1 MESNEYMETADHN
14 QRASSLELSVQPY
27 SSEAEEAVLG
37 AILINP
43 EKYLSVAQIISE
55 SDFYLHK
62 NRWLWRAYGDVIN
75 SNQDLDLMTLSNF
88 LREQD
93 KLEAVGGFNYLM
105 RIANETP
112 SSLHAESYARI
123 VAEKSIRRQL
133 LSSAN
138 QISQLAYDEKKDIK
152 NVIDESERALMG
164 VGDRQINKEVQP
176 IEVPLGNVVENL
188 RLLLKSNSD
197 MHGIPTGFYDLDRLL
212 GGMQKSDLI
221 IIAGRPG
228 MGKTGFLL
236 SVLKNVAKDHKKHVA
251 MFSLEMSNEQ
261 LAQRLI
267 AQQCGVNS
275 QKLRTGK
282 LQDDEI
288 TSIMNAIDLLGD
300 TTIFLDDT
308 PAITP
313 TQLMMKCRRLKQE
326 HHIDLV
332 IVDYLQLMG
341 GDVRNENRVQE
352 VSLISRMLKVMAR
365 ELEVP
370 VLTAAQ
376 LSRNVEQRA
385 DKIPVLSDLR
395 ESGSLE
401 QDADIVMFLHN
412 PNTGPDASLDYDGM
426 LKLIV
431 AKHRNG
437 PIGEVDLV
445 FVRELTQFRNAA
457 RNIPGERKKKF
468 EEENDRGDYR

>member
-1 MESNEYMETADHN
+1 MESNEYIETADLN

-43 EKYLSVAQIISE
+43 EKYQSVSQIISE

-62 NRWLWRAYGDVIN
+62 NRWLWRAYGDVIKN
-75 SNQDLDLMTLSNF
+75 KQDLDLMTLSNI

-93 KLEAVGGFNYLM
+93 KLDAVGGLNYLM

-133 LSSAN
+133 LTSAN

-152 NVIDESERALMG
+152 SVIDESERALMG

-176 IEVPLGNVVENL
+176 IEMPLRNVLEDL
-188 RLLLKSNSD
+188 GSLLNSKSD
-197 MHGIPTGFYDLDRLL
+197 MHGIPTGFYDLDKLL

-236 SVLKNVAKDHKKHVA
+236 SVLKNVARDHKKHVV

-267 AQQCGVNS
+267 AQLSGVDT
-275 QKLRTGK
+275 QKLRTGN
-282 LQDDEI
+282 LQDEELLL
-288 TSIMNAIDLLGD
+288 IMNASYMLGE
-300 TTIFLDDT
+300 TTIYLDDT

-313 TQLMMKCRRLKQE
+313 TQMMMKCRRLKQE

-332 IVDYLQLMG
+332 IVDYLQLMS

-352 VSLISRMLKVMAR
+352 VSSISRMLKVMAR

-412 PNTGPDASLDYDGM
+412 PNSGPDASLEREGTM
-426 LKLIV
+426 KLIV

-437 PIGEVDLV
+437 PIGEVQLV
-445 FVRELTQFRNAA
+445 FIRRLAQFQNAA
-457 RNIPGERKKKF
+457 INMSGRESK
-468 EEENDRGDYR
+468 EY